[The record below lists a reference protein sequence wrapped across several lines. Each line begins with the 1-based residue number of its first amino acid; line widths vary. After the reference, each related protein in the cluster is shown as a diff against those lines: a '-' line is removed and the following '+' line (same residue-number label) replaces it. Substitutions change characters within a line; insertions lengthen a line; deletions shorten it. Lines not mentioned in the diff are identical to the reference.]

1 MEYPFQKYLDEGKI
15 TKEFIGPEQIRSAYA
30 GASEDLKAADFNLQA
45 YAKVTYDYAY
55 KAMQKMGRALILS
68 FGYRPKVTNYHKTVI
83 DLSGEILGKEFSE
96 LIAHFDRMRQ
106 KRNAFT
112 YNEPDLVIS
121 QTEATNALKTAN
133 DFLLVVKNFINKNGH
148 QGILL

>member
-1 MEYPFQKYLDEGKI
+1 MEYPFQKYIDEGKI
-15 TKEFIGPEQIRSAYA
+15 TQEAIGFDQIRSAYS
-30 GASEDLKAADFNLQA
+30 GAEDDLKAADFNLKA

-68 FGYRPKVTNYHKTVI
+68 FGYRPKVTNYHKTVV
-83 DLSGEILGKEFSE
+83 DLSGDILGINFKE

-112 YNEPDLVIS
+112 YNEPDLIIS
-121 QTEATNALKTAN
+121 QTEAANALETATE
-133 DFLLVVKNFINKNGH
+133 FLNIVKDFINKNNH
-148 QGILL
+148 QGVLI

>member
-1 MEYPFQKYLDEGKI
+1 MEYPFQKYIDEEKI
-15 TKEFIGPEQIRSAYA
+15 TKESIGFEQIRSAYT
-30 GASEDLKAADFNLQA
+30 GAEDDLNAADFNLQA

-68 FGYRPKVTNYHKTVI
+68 FGYRPKATNYHKTVV
-83 DLSGEILGKEFSE
+83 DLSGEILGKDFAE

-121 QTEATNALKTAN
+121 QTEAVGALKTAK
-133 DFLLVVKNFINKNGH
+133 DFLTVVKNYINKNSH
-148 QGILL
+148 QGTLV